1 MRDSFTARLEQ
12 LAAEDPRI
20 LLITGDLG
28 FGVLDKFEKRFPRQY
43 LNAGVAEQNMT
54 GLATG
59 IAMEGRIVFTYSIG
73 NFPTLRCL
81 EQIRNDAAYHNA
93 DVKVVAIGGGFSYG
107 PLGMSHHATE
117 DLAIM
122 RAIGIPVVAPGCDW
136 ESAEAVDA
144 LVKTPGTCYLRL
156 DRASAGRTSRPG
168 EEFTLGR
175 ARELR
180 SGDDVTLIAT
190 GGILAE
196 ALAAADDLRANS
208 GLKCRVLSM
217 HTVNPLDVDAVL
229 NAARE
234 TGGIVTVEE
243 HTIRGGLGGAVAEA
257 CLDNG
262 VSPRGF
268 MRLGLRGG
276 FTSIVGS
283 QDYLR
288 RLYGLDRGSISAAVE
303 SVARQSTGSGS
314 ARLLTIDI

>member
-1 MRDSFTARLEQ
+1 MRDSFTARLEE

-28 FGVLDKFEKRFPRQY
+28 FGVLDKFEKRFPKQY

-122 RAIGIPVVAPGCDW
+122 RAIGIPVLAPGCDW
-136 ESAEAVDA
+136 ESAESVDA
-144 LVKTPGTCYLRL
+144 LVGTPGTCYLRL
-156 DRASAGRTSRPG
+156 DRASAGSTERPG
-168 EEFTLGR
+168 EKFRLGK
-175 ARELR
+175 ARRLR
-180 SGDDVTLIAT
+180 DGEDVTLIAT
-190 GGILAE
+190 GGILGA
-196 ALAAADDLRANS
+196 ALAAADKLAADKGITA
-208 GLKCRVLSM
+208 RVLSM
-217 HTVNPLDVDAVL
+217 HTINPLDIDSVIA
-229 NAARE
+229 AARE
-234 TGGIVTVEE
+234 TGGIVTIEE
-243 HTIRGGLGGAVAEA
+243 HTAMGGLGGAVAEA
-257 CLDNG
+257 CLDNAAA
-262 VSPRGF
+262 PRSFARVALRDGF
-268 MRLGLRGG
+268 S
-276 FTSIVGS
+276 SIVGS

-288 RLYGLDRGSISAAVE
+288 ARYG
-303 SVARQSTGSGS
+303 
-314 ARLLTIDI
+314 IDIPAIIAAAEGVAKGRYVMERGGLVTVNL

>member
-12 LAAEDPRI
+12 LAAENPRI
-20 LLITGDLG
+20 FLITGDLG
-28 FGVLDKFEKRFPRQY
+28 FGVLDKFEKQFPRQY

-54 GLATG
+54 GVATG

-93 DVKVVAIGGGFSYG
+93 DVKIVAIGGGFSYG
-107 PLGMSHHATE
+107 ALGMSHHATE

-122 RAIGIPVVAPGCDW
+122 RAIGLTVVAPGCDW
-136 ESAEAVDA
+136 EAAEAVDA
-144 LVKTPGTCYLRL
+144 LVAKPGTCYLRL
-156 DRASAGRTSRPG
+156 DRASAGSTSRPG
-168 EEFTLGR
+168 EKFALGR

-196 ALAAADDLRANS
+196 ALAAADQLSANARI
-208 GLKCRVLSM
+208 KCRVLSM
-217 HTVNPLDVDAVL
+217 HTVNPLDVDAVVL
-229 NAARE
+229 AARE

-243 HTIRGGLGGAVAEA
+243 HTLHGGLGSAVAEA

-262 VSPRGF
+262 VSPRAF
-268 MRLGLRGG
+268 MRLGVKDG

-283 QDYLR
+283 QEYLR
-288 RLYGLDRGSISAAVE
+288 VRYGLDRGAIAAAVE
-303 SVARQSTGSGS
+303 SIVRQSAASRS
-314 ARLLTIDI
+314 ARLLAIDV

>member
-1 MRDSFTARLEQ
+1 MRDSFTARLEE

-28 FGVLDKFEKRFPRQY
+28 FGVLDKFEKRFPKQY

-122 RAIGIPVVAPGCDW
+122 RAIGIPVIAPGCDW
-136 ESAEAVDA
+136 EAEETVNA
-144 LVKTPGTCYLRL
+144 LVETPGTCYLRL
-156 DRASAGRTSRPG
+156 DRASAGRTRRAG
-168 EEFTLGR
+168 ERFELGR

-180 SGDDVTLIAT
+180 LGEDVTLVAT
-190 GGILAE
+190 GGILGE
-196 ALAAADDLRANS
+196 VVAAADMLLTNS
-208 GLKCRVLSM
+208 GIKCRVLSM
-217 HTVNPLDVDAVL
+217 HTINPLDVDAVL
-229 NAARE
+229 AAARE

-243 HTIRGGLGGAVAEA
+243 HTLNGGLGGAVAEA
-257 CLDNG
+257 CLDHG

-268 MRLGLRGG
+268 HRLGVRGG

-283 QDYLR
+283 QEYLR
-288 RLYGLDRGSISAAVE
+288 ERYGLDRISIAAAAE
-303 SVARQSTGSGS
+303 STARRSTASRNAG
-314 ARLLTIDI
+314 LLTIDI